1 MIKCP
6 KCGKELPD
14 GTKFCSKCGA
24 PLSDVKPEEPKKE
37 EAKKEEPKKEEPK
50 KEEPKKEEP
59 KKAEPKKAEPKKAEP
74 KKEEPKKE
82 EPKKEEPKKEEPK
95 KEEPKKEEPKK
106 EEPKKE
112 EPKKEEAKK
121 EEPKKEEAKKDEA
134 KKDEAKKDEAKKDG
148 EEDGEKIPKKWI
160 TYGAIAAAVV
170 VFLILLIALCSGSKS
185 SGKHYAIYLKDKEIM
200 YSNLKPKA
208 AKQVTTKLSKEGD
221 ISTDTLVGA
230 ASYLRCTLSKDGKT
244 IFFPDRLEASDDGI
258 TLYFRNLSK
267 MKKDPVKVDSSMED
281 YYVNETGTLVT
292 YTKSSD
298 DLYQYN
304 VKKEEKEKIASEV
317 ADFRIIDDGAKVVY
331 RKNTGELYL
340 WTKKGSEK
348 LDSDI
353 SKIQAVYDKTIY
365 YVKDGS
371 LFKKVGTK
379 DKEKIASEISSVIR
393 TFETGEV
400 YYVKNDGGKM
410 LYFYNGKDSEKI
422 AEYYAGYVTSSTKA
436 TAVAFY
442 ANESE
447 SSSKSKL
454 YVAIK
459 KNVNEVDLED
469 VAGGSFASD
478 GKSLYVIAD
487 LNKDG
492 TAGDLYRISV
502 SGSKIGKPEKYDTD
516 VTGRGLTITDGKVL
530 YFKDYKKN
538 AGDLYCNKKKVDS
551 DVYAYS
557 INYCKDTKQI
567 FYMTDYNSD
576 KEIGTL
582 KVSKNGGKAK
592 KIQDDVYDPV
602 VLPNGYVLYLYDYST
617 KYSKGDLY
625 LYKGGKPVKLDEEV
639 SVVLSVN

>member
-50 KEEPKKEEP
+50 KEEPKKPDP
-59 KKAEPKKAEPKKAEP
+59 KKADPKKAEP

-106 EEPKKE
+106 EEPKAE
-112 EPKKEEAKK
+112 EPKKEEAKA
-121 EEPKKEEAKKDEA
+121 EEPKKEEAKAEEPKKEKA
-134 KKDEAKKDEAKKDG
+134 KKEDKKDG

-160 TYGAIAAAVV
+160 MYGGIAAAVV
-170 VFLILLIALCSGSKS
+170 VFLILIIALCSGSKG
-185 SGKHYAIYLKDKEIM
+185 SGKHYAIYIKDKEIM

-208 AKQVTTKLSKEGD
+208 AKQVSVKLSKEGD
-221 ISTDTLVGA
+221 IDSSSFRDA
-230 ASYLRCTLSKDGKT
+230 AGVLNCYLSKDGKT
-244 IFFPDRLEASDDGI
+244 IFFPDKLERSDDGI
-258 TLYFRNLSK
+258 TLYFRSLARL
-267 MKKDPVKVDSSMED
+267 KKDPVKVDSSMDE
-281 YYVNETGTLVT
+281 YYVNEAGTLVT
-292 YTKSSD
+292 YTKTSD

-317 ADFRIIDDGAKVVY
+317 ADFKIIDDGAKVVY
-331 RKNTGELYL
+331 RKTTGELYL

-379 DKEKIASEISSVIR
+379 DKEKIASEISSVVR
-393 TFETGEV
+393 TFESGEV
-400 YYVKNDGGKM
+400 YYVKNDGGKV
-410 LYFYNGKDSEKI
+410 LYFYNGKDSDKI

-436 TAVAFY
+436 TAVAFF

-469 VAGGSFASD
+469 VAGGSFAAD

-502 SGSKIGKPEKYDTD
+502 SGSKTGKPEKYDTD
-516 VTGRGLTITDGKVL
+516 VTGRGLTVTDGKVL

-551 DVYAYS
+551 DVYVYGVG
-557 INYCKDTKQI
+557 YCKETKQI
-567 FYMTDYNSD
+567 FYLVDYNAD

-592 KIQDDVYDPV
+592 KVADDVYNPV
-602 VLPNGYVLYLYDYST
+602 ILPNGYVLYLYDYSD

-639 SVVLSVN
+639 TVILSVN